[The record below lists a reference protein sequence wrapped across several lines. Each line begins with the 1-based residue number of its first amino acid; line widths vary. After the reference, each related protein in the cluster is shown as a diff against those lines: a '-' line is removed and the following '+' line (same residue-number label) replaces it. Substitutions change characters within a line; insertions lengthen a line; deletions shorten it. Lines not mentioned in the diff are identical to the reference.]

1 MNFARQANEQLFAR
15 SINYG
20 AQQGASTQKQV
31 KGDNG
36 LRNGRRPILRV
47 MRGSHIRSSPLSE
60 YKPALV
66 GMGRLPVV
74 ARSGNE
80 DAQHLSPG
88 EEHQWGLVGDM
99 TPAEIGAETE
109 GNTKSLVV
117 GVLAA
122 LALGVLVFRRV

>member
-1 MNFARQANEQLFAR
+1 MSFARQANEQLFAR

-20 AQQGASTQKQV
+20 LQQGKSTQTQV
-31 KGDNG
+31 RGDNG
-36 LRNGRRPILRV
+36 LRNGRRPINRV
-47 MRGSHIRSSPLSE
+47 VRGSHITSSPLSE

-88 EEHQWGLVGDM
+88 ESHQWGLVGDL
-99 TPAEIGAETE
+99 TPAEIGAEVE
-109 GNTKSLVV
+109 SNTKSMVV
-117 GVLAA
+117 GALAA
-122 LALGVLVFRRV
+122 LALGILVLR